1 MSTHPYHF
9 WFSFNSLSSR
19 KQVISNLC
27 IRFGPRKVGQVNSL
41 ISHPENHLKFI
52 HKVSDHNSQSSIM
65 NLNIFSF
72 SGVILHVLDLPKN
85 NKYSSSRSIDPFMI
99 TAVLHSS
106 GTFMSGKIMILQKNR
121 DVINIFN
128 CSTTSFYGKGYYY
141 HSQMSRMNAG
151 PQLLWKSL

>member
-1 MSTHPYHF
+1 MRTIWTTKSRSSPIFWLYHLFSSAVMSIDLPIITLH
-9 WFSFNSLSSR
+9 WFL
-19 KQVISNLC
+19 
-27 IRFGPRKVGQVNSL
+27 RFSL

-52 HKVSDHNSQSSIM
+52 HMVSDHNSRSSIM
-65 NLNIFSF
+65 NLNTFSF
-72 SGVILHVLDLPKN
+72 SGVILHVLNLPKN

-106 GTFMSGKIMILQKNR
+106 GTFMSGKIMILRKNR

-141 HSQMSRMNAG
+141 HSQMSRINAG
-151 PQLLWKSL
+151 P